1 MVARQKT
8 VGGRM
13 KAKRRA
19 WTPAEDAIMRAKY
32 PTHSAHELAPLLNR
46 QPKAIWQRAY
56 DLGIRKS
63 RDWLAERARQ
73 ANLREDHG
81 GRAHRFQPG
90 NKPWNRDTEF
100 NAGGRSPETRYAPGN
115 RSGMAVA
122 LWQPIG
128 ALRLKDGYL
137 ERKIND
143 DFPIHRR
150 WRGEH
155 LVIWE
160 AVNGP
165 LPKGHAIVF
174 KDGDRTNITMDN
186 LELVTRRELMLRNT
200 VHRHGPE
207 IAALSQLRGALAR
220 QINRRTQANPPEEI
234 HHEQ

>member
-1 MVARQKT
+1 MKT
-8 VGGRM
+8 
-13 KAKRRA
+13 KRRA
-19 WTPAEDAIMRAKY
+19 WTPAEDDIMRAKY

-81 GRAHRFQPG
+81 GRAHRFQKG
-90 NKPWNRDTEF
+90 NVPWNRDTEF
-100 NAGGRSPETRYAPGN
+100 NAGGRSVETRYAPGN
-115 RSGMAVA
+115 RSGMATV

-137 ERKIND
+137 ERKVND

-174 KDGDRTNITMDN
+174 KDGDRTHVALDN
-186 LELVTRRELMLRNT
+186 LELVSRRELMLRNT
-200 VHRHGPE
+200 VHRWGE
-207 IAALSQLRGALAR
+207 DIARVIQLKGAITR
-220 QINRRTQANPPEEI
+220 QLNKEKTA
-234 HHEQ
+234 